1 MPPRSLLVLAGSYN
15 DEDPRLYTPKAAC
28 ISLLKAPRSWALMAN
43 IVPLQLWQ
51 DDKENATE
59 AATKITLPCQHE
71 KENTTEAPSTQKGQQ
86 DQKKKWMEA
95 AANMPQEV
103 QQQQD
108 KKETAREAV
117 VAMLPQRLQDEEKD
131 DDDASS
137 MFNSSV
143 HVNVPSVLAKCASG
157 VPFLMS
163 SVDER
168 AVLSKR
174 LDSPQLPRT
183 RIALSRWELCR
194 HLFFGNFASEDSCTQ
209 SPFSE
214 RV

>member
-1 MPPRSLLVLAGSYN
+1 
-15 DEDPRLYTPKAAC
+15 
-28 ISLLKAPRSWALMAN
+28 MAN
-43 IVPLQLWQ
+43 IVPLQRLWQ
-51 DDKENATE
+51 DGKENATKS
-59 AATKITLPCQHE
+59 AATKITVPCPHE
-71 KENTTEAPSTQKGQQ
+71 KENTIEVPNTHQQGQK
-86 DQKKKWMEA
+86 DEKKQWMDA
-95 AANMPQEV
+95 AANMRSTKEV

-108 KKETAREAV
+108 TKETTTREAVV
-117 VAMLPQRLQDEEKD
+117 VAMLPHGQKDEEKDDD

-137 MFNSSV
+137 MFHSSM

-174 LDSPQLPRT
+174 LDSPQQLLPT
-183 RIALSRWELCR
+183 RIVLSPWELCR
-194 HLFFGNFASEDSCTQ
+194 HLFFGNFASEDSGTQ

-214 RV
+214 RVS